1 MRTSTS
7 AIVARN
13 ETWTGKA
20 ATEPYEAGWAKEVII
35 FVRSLKMPEGPGGR
49 ARVEI
54 SPDGLHW
61 VPEGTEIALPSE
73 KNGVTFA
80 RIAHFGTWLRLAA
93 ELPDKCSNTVLV
105 TLHLKS

>member
-1 MRTSTS
+1 
-7 AIVARN
+7 
-13 ETWTGKA
+13 
-20 ATEPYEAGWAKEVII
+20 
-35 FVRSLKMPEGPGGR
+35 
-49 ARVEI
+49 VEI

-61 VPEGTEIALPSE
+61 VPEGTEIPLPRK

-93 ELPDKCSNTVLV
+93 KLPEASSNTVLV

>member
-1 MRTSTS
+1 MRPSTT

-20 ATEPYEAGWAKEVII
+20 RPSLMRRAGPKKSII
-35 FVRSLKMPEGPGGR
+35 FVRSLKMPEGPAGR

-93 ELPDKCSNTVLV
+93 ELPDKSSNTVLV

>member
-13 ETWTGKA
+13 ETWAGEA
-20 ATEPYEAGWAKEVII
+20 ATEPYEAAWASEAII
-35 FVRSLKMPEGPGGR
+35 FVRSLKAPAGPGGS

-61 VPEGTEIALPSE
+61 VPEGTEIPLPTR
-73 KNGVTFA
+73 KNEVTFA
-80 RIAHFGTWLRLAA
+80 RIAHFGTWLRLTAT
-93 ELPDKCSNTVLV
+93 LPEASTNTVLV